1 MKKMDQKISQMKEMD
16 VLLCPKCRE
25 ELHVEEK
32 SLKCKNRHTYDVSKK
47 GTVNFVLGYG
57 EENYNLAMLEARER
71 VMAEGFFE
79 EILTAM
85 AEEIYEDLL
94 LLEKEGDIIRIL
106 DAGCGDGSHLAMLG
120 DALKEKGLQVS
131 MVGVDL
137 SKDGI
142 LLAGRKMNDAL
153 YFVADLSALPFKHN
167 SFDVVLNILSP
178 ANYKEFQRVLSPTG
192 RAYKVIPGA
201 KYLTELRKLY
211 GLSEYDNG
219 EIVSHLK
226 NHTVVY
232 KERDVRVQKNVEPY
246 ADDLLLMTPM
256 LWDKTILEP
265 GAKLSKVTID
275 VHLATFGYPKKI
287 EEGVS
292 L

>member
-16 VLLCPKCRE
+16 VLLCPKCRK

-153 YFVADLSALPFKHN
+153 YFVADLSALPFKDN

-178 ANYKEFQRVLSPTG
+178 ASYKEFQRVLSPTG

>member
-153 YFVADLSALPFKHN
+153 YFVADLSALPFKDN

-178 ANYKEFQRVLSPTG
+178 ASYKEFQRVLSPTG

-275 VHLATFGYPKKI
+275 VHLVTFGYPKKI

>member
-1 MKKMDQKISQMKEMD
+1 MKKIDQKISQMKERNF
-16 VLLCPKCRE
+16 LLCPKCRE
-25 ELHVEEK
+25 ELHVEER
-32 SLKCKNRHTYDVSKK
+32 SLKCQNRHTYDVSKK

-71 VMAEGFFE
+71 VMAEGFFK

-94 LLEKEGDIIRIL
+94 LLEKEGQVVRIL
-106 DAGCGDGSHLAMLG
+106 DAGCGDGSHLAILG
-120 DALKEKGLQVS
+120 EALKEKGLKVS
-131 MVGVDL
+131 LVGVDL

-153 YFVADLSALPFKHN
+153 YFVADLSALPFKDA
-167 SFDVVLNILSP
+167 SFDVILNILSP
-178 ANYKEFQRVLSPTG
+178 ANYKEFQRVLSPSG
-192 RAYKVIPGA
+192 RAYKVIPGG

-211 GLSEYDNG
+211 GLSEYDNE
-219 EIVSHLK
+219 EIVRHLK
-226 NHTVVY
+226 KNTTVY
-232 KERDVRVQKNVEPY
+232 KEREVRAQKDVTPY

-256 LWDKTILEP
+256 LWDKKILEP
-265 GAKLSKVTID
+265 GAQLSKVTID
-275 VHLATFGYPKKI
+275 VLLATFGYEHKN
-287 EEGVS
+287 EEGES

>member
-120 DALKEKGLQVS
+120 EALKEKGLQVS

-153 YFVADLSALPFKHN
+153 YFVADLSALPFKDN
-167 SFDVVLNILSP
+167 SFDVILNILSP
-178 ANYKEFQRVLSPTG
+178 ASYKEFQRVLSPTG

-232 KERDVRVQKNVEPY
+232 KERDVSVQKNVEPY

>member
-153 YFVADLSALPFKHN
+153 YFVADLSALPFKDN
-167 SFDVVLNILSP
+167 SFDVILNILSP
-178 ANYKEFQRVLSPTG
+178 ASYKEFQRVLSPAG

>member
-16 VLLCPKCRE
+16 LLLCPKCRE

-120 DALKEKGLQVS
+120 DALKEKGLQLS

-153 YFVADLSALPFKHN
+153 YFVADLSALPFKDN

-178 ANYKEFQRVLSPTG
+178 ASYKEFQRVLSPTG

>member
-153 YFVADLSALPFKHN
+153 YFVADLSALPFKDN
-167 SFDVVLNILSP
+167 SFDVILNILSP
-178 ANYKEFQRVLSPTG
+178 ASYKEFQRVLSPEG

-275 VHLATFGYPKKI
+275 VHLETFGYPKKI

>member
-153 YFVADLSALPFKHN
+153 YFVADLSALPFKDN

-178 ANYKEFQRVLSPTG
+178 ASYKEFQRVLSPTG

-275 VHLATFGYPKKI
+275 VHLATFGYSKKN